1 MRYCFLEEE
10 KKMEILEYLRFV
22 ILAGAI
28 GIGVLFFWTLF
39 LFRFLDWTF
48 IEIAKIGIF
57 RG

>member
-1 MRYCFLEEE
+1 
-10 KKMEILEYLRFV
+10 MEILEYLRFV